1 MTDLR
6 NSRLE
11 FGLQRIFDAAVLVES
26 YLDGL
31 TKEDFLADRR
41 TQDAVSMN
49 IIVIGENSAKLLERF
64 GDELTV
70 AYPDIAWKA
79 MRGMRSRMAH
89 GYEDTDFEMVW
100 DTAKTYIPHL
110 VAALKEKGIRPKPS
124 VAI

>member
-1 MTDLR
+1 
-6 NSRLE
+6 
-11 FGLQRIFDAAVLVES
+11 
-26 YLDGL
+26 
-31 TKEDFLADRR
+31 
-41 TQDAVSMN
+41 MN

-79 MRGMRSRMAH
+79 MRGMRNRI
-89 GYEDTDFEMVW
+89 VW
-100 DTAKTYIPHL
+100 RTAMRIPTLKWCGIRNMAKTYIPHL